1 LKTQTYPDLPRPIAF
16 YGHTETPLLLVCF
29 AIAVHHHGQT
39 RNYRSSRQVLYRS
52 KLGCCIQVRVGHRVF
67 VQVTCKCCDAPPF
80 LALTSTRKVAHIC
93 GIPSQG
99 IAPCSHSLIKLTTE
113 EVGVV
118 ACTTKSGR
126 EWLERGAG
134 GPSPNIPVR
143 TSNPAGAILRLLV
156 R

>member
-1 LKTQTYPDLPRPIAF
+1 MGRRATTAQVDKYFTDRS
-16 YGHTETPLLLVCF
+16 LV
-29 AIAVHHHGQT
+29 AASKSGLVIE
-39 RNYRSSRQVLYRS
+39 SS
-52 KLGCCIQVRVGHRVF
+52 
-67 VQVTCKCCDAPPF
+67 CKCCDAPPF